1 MAVLIAAAICAVWF
15 SQTGGDGG
23 VYAPLLGER
32 YHGVLA
38 SQMVV
43 KDTAVAMPSLQ
54 GSSSEWLKQFE
65 VIPSELQR
73 LASRPSPT
81 QPHRFDESL
90 FPDRTR
96 FVSSST
102 IEAMF
107 GKRGIAENWSA
118 FKTQIGARGYIA
130 FSDALFATD
139 RVNAVVYYEARCG
152 GLCGEGGYAWLR
164 RDAVGSPWRVVKKI
178 VRWMS

>member
-1 MAVLIAAAICAVWF
+1 MTVFITAAICVAWF
-15 SQTGGDGG
+15 SQAGGEAG
-23 VYAPLLGER
+23 VYAPLLAER
-32 YHGVLA
+32 YHGVPA

-43 KDTAVAMPSLQ
+43 KDTAAAMPTLQ

-65 VIPSELQR
+65 AIPSELQR

-96 FVSSST
+96 LVSAAT
-102 IEAMF
+102 IEAIF
-107 GKRGIAENWSA
+107 GERGIAENWSA
-118 FKTQIGARGYIA
+118 FKTQIDARGYIA

-139 RVNAVVYYEARCG
+139 QVNALVYYEARCG

-178 VRWMS
+178 VGWMS